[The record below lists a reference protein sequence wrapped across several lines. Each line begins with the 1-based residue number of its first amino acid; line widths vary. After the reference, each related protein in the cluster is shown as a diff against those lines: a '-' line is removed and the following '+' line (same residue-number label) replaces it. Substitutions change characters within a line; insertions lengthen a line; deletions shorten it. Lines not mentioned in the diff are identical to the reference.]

1 MWVSSRQMEDRKKEV
16 TTMRIVIF
24 AGGTGRRLW
33 PISRQSSPKQFEPIV
48 GESSTLQLAVERVAP
63 RYGMESIY
71 VATNER
77 YEAIIR
83 RQLPGLPANN
93 IIFEPARRDL
103 GPAVGLAMAHMAKDS
118 LNEAVAILW
127 SDNYI
132 ENVPAFGQLLS
143 TAEQLVNDGKAE
155 IVFIGETPRFANEN
169 LGWIGLGSQ
178 VGELGDIPY
187 YGFESLTYR
196 PPLERCRE
204 IFEQGTHVWNTGFF
218 VTTPAYIQ
226 RLYRRF
232 SPDLWRQI
240 EIIESSISTD
250 EYGDVLSRLY
260 PELPAIS
267 FDDAIL
273 THLDAGDA
281 LVLHS
286 SMGWSDPGTLY
297 ALKEVINPVIDANV
311 TKGLV
316 IDSESQDCLIYN
328 YESDKLLVAVG
339 LEGMIVV
346 NTDDAI
352 LVVHKDQIP
361 LVKSVI
367 NELQGTDLESY
378 S

>member
-1 MWVSSRQMEDRKKEV
+1 
-16 TTMRIVIF
+16 MRIVIF

-63 RYGMESIY
+63 LYGLENIF

-77 YEAIIR
+77 YSDIIR
-83 RQLPGLPANN
+83 RQLPDLPPAN

-103 GPAVGLAMAHMAKDS
+103 GPAVGLAMAHLAQGG
-118 LNEAVAILW
+118 EHEPVAILW

-132 ENVPAFGQLLS
+132 ENVPAFNRLL
-143 TAEQLVNDGKAE
+143 TAAEELVATGKAD
-155 IVFIGETPRFANEN
+155 ILFIGETPRFANEN
-169 LGWIGLGSQ
+169 LGWIGLGRQ
-178 VGELGDIPY
+178 LGDLGNVPY

-196 PPLERCRE
+196 PSLEKCRE
-204 IFEQGTHVWNTGFF
+204 MFEKGTHVWNTGFF
-218 VTTPAYIQ
+218 VTTPAYIR
-226 RLYRRF
+226 RLYARF
-232 SPDLWRQI
+232 SPQMWRQLKEI
-240 EIIESSISTD
+240 EGSIGTESYT
-250 EYGDVLSRLY
+250 ETLAQVY
-260 PELPAIS
+260 PSMEAIS

-273 THLDAGDA
+273 THLDNEGA

-286 SMGWSDPGTLY
+286 TMGWSDPGTLY
-297 ALKEVINPVIDANV
+297 ALKEAINPSNQANV
-311 TKGLV
+311 TKGQV
-316 IDSESQDCLIYN
+316 VDTASEDCLIYN
-328 YESDKLLVAVG
+328 YEADKLVVAVG

-352 LVVHKDQIP
+352 LVVHKDRIP

-367 NELQGTDLESY
+367 DKLQDTELESY

>member
-1 MWVSSRQMEDRKKEV
+1 
-16 TTMRIVIF
+16 MRIVIF

-48 GESSTLQLAVERVAP
+48 GEASTLQLAVERVAP
-63 RYGMESIY
+63 LYGFENIF

-77 YEAIIR
+77 YSDIIR
-83 RQLPGLPANN
+83 RQLPNLPPTN

-103 GPAVGLAMAHMAKDS
+103 GPAVGLAMAHLAQGGDQ
-118 LNEAVAILW
+118 EPVAILW

-132 ENVPAFGQLLS
+132 ENVPAFNLLL
-143 TAEQLVNDGKAE
+143 TAAEELIVTRKAD
-155 IVFIGETPRFANEN
+155 ILFIGETPRFANEN
-169 LGWIGLGSQ
+169 LGWIGLGRR
-178 VGELGDIPY
+178 LGDLGSIPY

-196 PPLERCRE
+196 PPLEKCRE
-204 IFEQGTHVWNTGFF
+204 MFEKGTHVWNTGFF
-218 VTTPAYIQ
+218 VTTPAYIR
-226 RLYRRF
+226 RLYKRF
-232 SPDLWRQI
+232 SPQMWGQLREI
-240 EIIESSISTD
+240 EDSIGTD
-250 EYGDVLSRLY
+250 GYQETLARVFPSM
-260 PELPAIS
+260 EAIS

-273 THLDAGDA
+273 THLDNEDA

-286 SMGWSDPGTLY
+286 TMGWSDPGTLY
-297 ALKEVINPVIDANV
+297 ALKEVINPSNKVNV

-316 IDSESQDCLIYN
+316 IDTASEDCLIYN
-328 YESDKLLVAVG
+328 YEADKLVVAVG

-352 LVVHKDQIP
+352 LVVHKDRIP

-367 NELQGTDLESY
+367 DKLQGTELESY